1 MTTYLIIDS
10 SGAHGNNGCKTAK
23 KDLSWSGNSY
33 KKPFVAE
40 SALNSLFGSIDAQ
53 EHIPKTSSANTFDT
67 TLSRQFGC
75 GENNCK
81 TLDDHIFDHL
91 HEIPLE
97 MVVSR
102 GVFILPYSL
111 FNAAQFLNFLG
122 GISSIVLSRF
132 FSALMSP
139 LMTFIHIPKYR

>member
-40 SALNSLFGSIDAQ
+40 SALNSLFGSISQ
-53 EHIPKTSSANTFDT
+53 KQVPQIPFDT

-91 HEIPLE
+91 HKIP
-97 MVVSR
+97 
-102 GVFILPYSL
+102 P
-111 FNAAQFLNFLG
+111 
-122 GISSIVLSRF
+122 
-132 FSALMSP
+132 
-139 LMTFIHIPKYR
+139 